1 MQAKLVIL
9 LFACLW
15 WTAPAA
21 AAAAPA
27 DEFIV
32 LSYHD
37 VRTHVKGHVDEDEYA
52 VDTAG
57 LTAHFAWI
65 REHGYQPISINQ
77 ILKARYDRTDLPEK
91 AVLLTF
97 DDGYA
102 SFHSQV
108 YPLLKLF
115 HYPAVVAVVG
125 SWMDTPAGESVPY
138 GNDTVPRER
147 FLTWEQIREMQASG
161 LVEVASHSYDMHRGV
176 TGNPQGN
183 EQPAATS
190 RIYAGASYEADGP
203 YWMRVADDLN
213 RSAKQIKKH
222 TGAWPRVMVWPYGRY
237 NDAALAA
244 AEKAGFTVNLGLD
257 NRTNRAADTSPWGRI
272 LARGNPDLG
281 EVVHDLRNPTERPVV
296 RVSHIDLDY
305 VYDLDPVQQ
314 ERNLDVLLERIKKM
328 RVSVVYLQAF
338 ADPDGDGGADAVYF
352 PNRHLPVR
360 ADLFN
365 RVAWQLMTR
374 TGVQVYAWMPVLS
387 FYPPAGTKGGDRF
400 VLEVHAEGAREA
412 DWTYRRLSPFD
423 PAARRMIGEIYE
435 DLAKHAT
442 FDGLLFHD
450 DALLT
455 DREDASPAALAHY
468 KKKWGLPGR
477 VEEIRADPELLARW
491 THLKTEY
498 LAAFTDELANRVRT
512 YRGDLKTARN
522 LYARVLLQPESETW
536 LAQSFTSF
544 LSHYDYTAIMAMPY
558 MEGAKKPTRWLGKL
572 VARVAAHPHAME
584 HTVFELQSVDWRT
597 GQPIPA
603 DELTRQMRTLLKHGV
618 THFGYYPDDFTHG
631 QPDLDTIRAAVSLRT
646 HPHEP

>member
-1 MQAKLVIL
+1 MRITLSIL

-15 WTAPAA
+15 WSAPA

-37 VRTHVKGHVDEDEYA
+37 VRTHVKGHVDEDGYA

-65 REHGYQPISINQ
+65 REHGYHPVSINQ
-77 ILKARYDRTDLPEK
+77 ILRARYDRIDLPEN

-97 DDGYA
+97 DDGYE

-115 HYPAVVAVVG
+115 DYPAVVAVVG
-125 SWMDTPAGESVPY
+125 SWMDAPNGSRVPY
-138 GNDTVPRER
+138 GNGTVPRER
-147 FLTWEQIREMQASG
+147 FLTWEQVREMQASG

-190 RIYAGASYEADGP
+190 RIYDGTGYEEDGP
-203 YWMRVADDLN
+203 YWNRVAGDLQK
-213 RSAKQIKKH
+213 SAQQIKKQ
-222 TGAWPRVMVWPYGRY
+222 TGTWPRVMVWPYGRY

-244 AEKAGFTVNLGLD
+244 AEKAGFTVHLGLSD
-257 NRTNRAADTSPWGRI
+257 RTNRAADTVPWGRI
-272 LARGNPDLG
+272 MIQGNPDLAK
-281 EVVHDLRNPTERPVV
+281 VVHDIRNPAEKPVV
-296 RVSHIDLDY
+296 RVSHVDLDY
-305 VYDLDPVQQ
+305 VYDPDPVQQ
-314 ERNLDVLLERIKKM
+314 ERNLDQLLERIKEL

-338 ADPDGDGGADAVYF
+338 SDPDGDGGADALYF

-365 RVAWQLMTR
+365 RVAWQLITR
-374 TGVQVYAWMPVLS
+374 AQVEVYAWMPVLS
-387 FYPPAGTKGGDRF
+387 FHLPEGTRGGDRV
-400 VLEVHAEGAREA
+400 VLESHPDGTREA

-423 PAARRMIGEIYE
+423 PDARRTISEIYE

-455 DREDASPAALAHY
+455 DREDGSPVALAHY
-468 KKKWGLPGR
+468 QDRWGLPGD
-477 VEEIRADPELLARW
+477 VAAIRADPELMARW
-491 THLKTEY
+491 TRLKTEH
-498 LAAFTDELANRVRT
+498 LAAFTDELAGRVRT

-522 LYARVLLQPESETW
+522 LYARALLQPESEAW
-536 LAQSFTSF
+536 LAQSFPSF

-558 MEGAKKPTRWLGKL
+558 MEEAKRPIRWLKKL
-572 VARVAAHPHAME
+572 VARVAAHPGAME
-584 HTVFELQSVDWRT
+584 QTVFELQSVDWRT
-597 GQPIPA
+597 GTPVPA
-603 DELTRQMRTLLKHGV
+603 QELDRQMRTLLKHGV

-631 QPDLDTIRAAVSLRT
+631 QPDLATVRAAVSL
-646 HPHEP
+646 HMNPNEP